1 MIAPMSDTTVLT
13 ARPPKAHGTNGE
25 LVVFEMMADI
35 DAVIRRKI
43 GRASIQH
50 CYAIVQILF
59 RAHLLQQDLR
69 ASDLWVSMGGSDKAM
84 LECLEQLARD
94 GFIDCDPAVLAKHG
108 DGRIALTA
116 VGARCVGDMAE
127 SIVDILTSGFH
138 RAGVDPF
145 APDGARRILSRDGAA
160 NGTMNGVTHGIQKAA
175 AQGSAKD
182 DHARQ

>member
-1 MIAPMSDTTVLT
+1 MSDTPVLT

-35 DAVIRRKI
+35 DALIRRKV

-50 CYAIVQILF
+50 CFAIVQVLF
-59 RAHLLQQDLR
+59 RAHLLQQDVR
-69 ASDLWVSMGGSDKAM
+69 ASDLWVAIGGVDETM
-84 LECLEQLARD
+84 FECVEQLARD

-116 VGARCVGDMAE
+116 AGARCVGDMAE
-127 SIVDILTSGFH
+127 SIVEVLTAGLH

-145 APDGARRILSRDGAA
+145 APDGARRPTPLGGIA
-160 NGTMNGVTHGIQKAA
+160 NGTTKGLTHGIQTAA
-175 AQGSAKD
+175 TQGRAKD

>member
-1 MIAPMSDTTVLT
+1 
-13 ARPPKAHGTNGE
+13 
-25 LVVFEMMADI
+25 
-35 DAVIRRKI
+35 
-43 GRASIQH
+43 
-50 CYAIVQILF
+50 
-59 RAHLLQQDLR
+59 
-69 ASDLWVSMGGSDKAM
+69 MGGSDKAM

>member
-1 MIAPMSDTTVLT
+1 MIATMSDTPVLT

-59 RAHLLQQDLR
+59 RAHLLQQDVR

-84 LECLEQLARD
+84 LECLDQLARD

>member
-1 MIAPMSDTTVLT
+1 MSDTPVLT

-59 RAHLLQQDLR
+59 RAHLLQQDVR

-160 NGTMNGVTHGIQKAA
+160 NGTMNGVTHSIQKAA
-175 AQGSAKD
+175 TQGSAKD